1 MLDINKIQELALKAD
16 TLNDTKSFDFLQNSL
31 TELKNNSNPQLRFL
45 ALRIENRLKEN
56 QNYND
61 YVKTQQ
67 EVKKVANN
75 AADEHREQL
84 RETQKQQLNATSAK
98 LQQDK
103 KKAEAFKNEQEELK
117 QLKQLNDQAAYN
129 QKINMIFEQLSVE
142 RQTLIRNLESEFN
155 EENRQ
160 FVRNFV
166 LDKTQTKEEVGQNLY
181 KITSNEVGKEY
192 VRYDDR
198 TAHID
203 FSMQTPPDQLVK
215 VAKQL
220 QDLGNG
226 ALDNNN
232 PTAAVG
238 AYSGANN
245 ATVTKATQDAHKA
258 ADIAIN
264 NLQLKTEE
272 GKKAATIGAFL
283 FQLKEETFSNYQEQ
297 IDKINNDPEFA
308 DEEKQER
315 IEEIKSNL
323 QSDLKS
329 KAKEANID
337 LSSPEAKEQI
347 IRNIIQDVDIKKQ
360 EQIGA
365 FFNIKPEEIEK
376 AKKADEELMNLVE
389 EDAEKKKNPTP
400 PEEKPKEEK
409 LEEVKT
415 NEQEKGKLKQ
425 EDLNDL
431 LTTKTDFRTDPD
443 PNSEKIANKA
453 ADIMQATIEGRNQ
466 KMIEESQQ
474 PDNKPSYAEQ
484 INKQLRE
491 AQKEQEQQELNQNNN
506 ANLSSQK

>member
-1 MLDINKIQELALKAD
+1 MLDINKIKELALKAD

-67 EVKKVANN
+67 EAKK
-75 AADEHREQL
+75 AASNTVEEQREQL
-84 RETQKQQLNATSAK
+84 KEIQKQQINATSAK

-103 KKAEAFKNEQEELK
+103 KKAEIFKNEQDELK

-142 RQTLIRNLESEFN
+142 RQNSIKNIENEFKEES
-155 EENRQ
+155 RQ
-160 FVRNFV
+160 LVRNFV

-181 KITSNEVGKEY
+181 KIMSPEVGNGNVSVNENGY
-192 VRYDDR
+192 VN
-198 TAHID
+198 
-203 FSMQTPPDQLVK
+203 FSVNTPPDQLEKAAV
-215 VAKQL
+215 QL

-245 ATVTKATQDAHKA
+245 ATVTKATQDAQKA
-258 ADIAIN
+258 ADIAVN

-297 IDKINNDPEFA
+297 IDKINNDKTFT
-308 DEEKQER
+308 DEEKQEQ
-315 IEEIKSNL
+315 IEDIKNNL

-337 LSSPEAKEQI
+337 LNSPEAKEQI

-400 PEEKPKEEK
+400 PKEEK

-415 NEQEKGKLKQ
+415 NEQEQEKGKLKE

-431 LTTKTDFRTDPD
+431 LTTKTEFRTDPD

-453 ADIMQATIEGRNQ
+453 ADIMQMTIEGRNQ

-474 PDNKPSYAEQ
+474 ADNEPSYAEQ

-491 AQKEQEQQELNQNNN
+491 AQKEQEQQELNQQNNN
-506 ANLSSQK
+506 ANLASQK

>member
-1 MLDINKIQELALKAD
+1 MLDINKIQDLALKAS
-16 TLNDTKSFDFLQNSL
+16 TLNDTKSFEFLQNSL
-31 TELKNNSNPQLRFL
+31 TELKSSSNPKFRFL
-45 ALRIENRLKEN
+45 ALRIENQLKEN

-61 YVKTQQ
+61 YVTQQ
-67 EVKKVANN
+67 EVKK
-75 AADEHREQL
+75 AASNVEEQREQ

-98 LQQDK
+98 LQQEK
-103 KKAEAFKNEQEELK
+103 KKAETFKNEQEELK
-117 QLKQLNDQAAYN
+117 QLKQMNDQVAYN

-142 RQTLIRNLESEFN
+142 RQTLIRNLESEFK

-181 KITSNEVGKEY
+181 KIMSPEVGNGNVSVNENGY
-192 VRYDDR
+192 VN
-198 TAHID
+198 
-203 FSMQTPPDQLVK
+203 FSVNTPSDQLEKAAV
-215 VAKQL
+215 QL
-220 QDLGNG
+220 QDLGNV

-232 PTAAVG
+232 PTAVVG

-245 ATVTKATQDAHKA
+245 ATVTKATQDAQKA
-258 ADIAIN
+258 ADIAVN

-297 IDKINNDPEFA
+297 IDKINNEKTYT
-308 DEEKQER
+308 DEEKQEQ
-315 IEEIKSNL
+315 IEDIKSNL

-337 LSSPEAKEQI
+337 LNSPETKEQI
-347 IRNIIQDVDIKKQ
+347 ISIISQEDDIKKQ

-431 LTTKTDFRTDPD
+431 LTTKTEFRTDLD

-466 KMIEESQQ
+466 QMIEESQQ
-474 PDNKPSYAEQ
+474 PDNKPSYAEEV
-484 INKQLRE
+484 NKRLRE
-491 AQKEQEQQELNQNNN
+491 AQKEQEQQELNQQNNN